1 MSKIDHGIDEALTCF
16 IAAQLA
22 FFVATVPLDP
32 AGQV

>member
-1 MSKIDHGIDEALTCF
+1 MSKVYDDIDEALTCF
-16 IAAQLA
+16 IAAQQA

>member
-1 MSKIDHGIDEALTCF
+1 MSKVYHGIHEALTCY
-16 IAAQLA
+16 IAAQHA